1 MSRVKEGFIYP
12 AKKNE
17 EFSKHY
23 KYWLVCMS
31 GDFWI
36 VDCLPCNSMGYIAP
50 GFEVGTPIYTSKFFV
65 TKGYPA
71 QSVIR

>member
-1 MSRVKEGFIYP
+1 MSKVKAGYIYP

-17 EFSKHY
+17 QYSKTF

-36 VDCLPCNSMGYIAP
+36 VDCLPCNSKGYIAP
-50 GFEVGTPIYTSKFFV
+50 GFNCGIPKHTSCFFV
-65 TKGYPA
+65 TKGYQA
-71 QSVIR
+71 QSLI